1 MRLLRPP
8 TAVALFSTVL
18 VAFALLAG
26 AEVKLD
32 GGKTGRPRST
42 ERHQQTVQNK
52 TAPSVKDAQEGVES
66 GAVEELWAVSDRG
79 GDDAAMARAPL
90 IVSSASTTSSPIAP
104 KTSTTKRRGPLSRIM
119 GMFGISLSAK
129 PSKTGTR
136 GRSRKWRR
144 KTKQTTEEMLYHD
157 ITLASIHQRLEV
169 RPLR

>member
-52 TAPSVKDAQEGVES
+52 TAPSVKDAQEVVES

-79 GDDAAMARAPL
+79 VDDAAMARAPL
-90 IVSSASTTSSPIAP
+90 IVSSASTTSAP

-129 PSKTGTR
+129 P
-136 GRSRKWRR
+136 
-144 KTKQTTEEMLYHD
+144 
-157 ITLASIHQRLEV
+157 
-169 RPLR
+169 

>member
-1 MRLLRPP
+1 MRRLRPP

-26 AEVKLD
+26 AEVTLD

-52 TAPSVKDAQEGVES
+52 TAPSVKDAQEEVES

-90 IVSSASTTSSPIAP
+90 IVSSASTASSPIAP

-119 GMFGISLSAK
+119 GMFGILEYLCQPNPK
-129 PSKTGTR
+129 
-136 GRSRKWRR
+136 
-144 KTKQTTEEMLYHD
+144 KQAHEAG
-157 ITLASIHQRLEV
+157 LASGEEKRSKQQKRCCTTISL
-169 RPLR
+169 

>member
-52 TAPSVKDAQEGVES
+52 TAPSVKDAQEEVES
-66 GAVEELWAVSDRG
+66 GTVEELWAVSDRG
-79 GDDAAMARAPL
+79 VDDAAMARAPL
-90 IVSSASTTSSPIAP
+90 IVSSASTTSAP

-129 PSKTGTR
+129 P
-136 GRSRKWRR
+136 
-144 KTKQTTEEMLYHD
+144 
-157 ITLASIHQRLEV
+157 
-169 RPLR
+169 

>member
-18 VAFALLAG
+18 VVAFALLAG
-26 AEVKLD
+26 AEVTRD

-52 TAPSVKDAQEGVES
+52 TAPSVKDAQEEVES
-66 GAVEELWAVSDRG
+66 GTVEELWAVSDRG
-79 GDDAAMARAPL
+79 GDDAAMTRAPL
-90 IVSSASTTSSPIAP
+90 IVSSASTTSAP

-129 PSKTGTR
+129 P
-136 GRSRKWRR
+136 
-144 KTKQTTEEMLYHD
+144 
-157 ITLASIHQRLEV
+157 
-169 RPLR
+169 